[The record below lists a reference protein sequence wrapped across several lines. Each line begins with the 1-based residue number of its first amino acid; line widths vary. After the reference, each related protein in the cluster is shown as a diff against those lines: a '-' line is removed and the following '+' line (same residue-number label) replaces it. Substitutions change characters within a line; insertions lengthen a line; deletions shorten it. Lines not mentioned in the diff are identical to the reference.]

1 MVVSLHIF
9 HTYPVLGSVHK
20 KHKAYFEAP
29 LYIQVYKIFYL
40 DLSYK
45 LNPLTEVVCTHILK
59 KPTKKHKQNNQTYAS
74 PNPVLQSLL
83 FLT

>member
-9 HTYPVLGSVHK
+9 HTYLVLGSVHK

-45 LNPLTEVVCTHILK
+45 LNPSKTEASAHTEETHK
-59 KPTKKHKQNNQTYAS
+59 KQKQNNQTYAS